1 MSNWFSYQQLKN
13 QFKFHKSL
21 RGLLFNM
28 FFSLI
33 IILVGIWLN
42 LFTLNYYDIH
52 LLGKSQ
58 LSSNTQ
64 AFSAFHPSVMY
75 WEEEILSWAV
85 TFDLDPLLI
94 ATVMQIESC
103 GDPHAVSPAGAQGL
117 FQVMPYHFQS
127 DEDMLDPQTNALRGL
142 TYLQQ
147 SLSKSNGDVQ
157 LTLAGY
163 NGGHG
168 QIGRNPNQWPAE
180 TKRYV
185 YWGSGIYQDA
195 LRNDDTGK
203 ALKEWLSAGGR
214 YLCQQAANRWIYP
227 EILF

>member
-1 MSNWFSYQQLKN
+1 MSNWFTYHHINRQN
-13 QFKFHKSL
+13 QSFNKRKKKIIQVLVSL
-21 RGLLFNM
+21 LIIFFGSWIVLAVLESSGIHPLSSSQKTAHLSPLSG
-28 FFSLI
+28 FFS
-33 IILVGIWLN
+33 
-42 LFTLNYYDIH
+42 
-52 LLGKSQ
+52 
-58 LSSNTQ
+58 
-64 AFSAFHPSVMY
+64 PSVEY
-75 WEEEILSWAV
+75 WHEEIFTWAEV
-85 TFDLDPLLI
+85 YDLDPLLI

-142 TYLQQ
+142 TYLRQ

-168 QIGRNPNQWPAE
+168 QIGRNPNQWPTE

-185 YWGSGIYQDA
+185 DWGSVIYQDA
-195 LRNDDTGK
+195 LRNDDTGE
-203 ALKEWLSAGGR
+203 ALEEWLSAGGR
-214 YLCQQAANRWIYP
+214 YLCQQAANRLDLP
-227 EILF
+227 